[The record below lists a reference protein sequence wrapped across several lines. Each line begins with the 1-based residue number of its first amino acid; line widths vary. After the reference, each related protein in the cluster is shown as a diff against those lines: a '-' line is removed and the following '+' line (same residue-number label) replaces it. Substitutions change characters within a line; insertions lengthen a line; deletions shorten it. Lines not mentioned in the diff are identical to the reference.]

1 MICTPDQFGTE
12 IIIQS
17 GFLDKLSK
25 GDGIMADKGFLIQD
39 ELAARQ
45 AHLVIPLLLKKKRQF
60 SEEEL
65 DSTRS
70 IANLRIHVERHGG

>member
-1 MICTPDQFGTE
+1 
-12 IIIQS
+12 
-17 GFLDKLSK
+17 
-25 GDGIMADKGFLIQD
+25 MADKGFLIQD

-45 AHLVIPLLLKKKRQF
+45 AHLVILLLLKKKPLL

-70 IANLRIHVERHGG
+70 LANLSIHAE